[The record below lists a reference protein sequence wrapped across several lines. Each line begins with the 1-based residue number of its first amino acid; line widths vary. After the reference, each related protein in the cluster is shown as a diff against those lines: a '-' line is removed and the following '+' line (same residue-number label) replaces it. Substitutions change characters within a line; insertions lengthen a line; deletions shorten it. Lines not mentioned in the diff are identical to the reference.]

1 MTLKERYS
9 GSELS
14 ELIQIIENKSDY
26 TEECVSVVKNEFESR
41 KIIDGSSEKI
51 AEELIRGKFKT
62 FLEKF
67 DPFSSK
73 ITIYE
78 STFLSKEQIK
88 EIQKDEFDKWMDK
101 REGFEFDVWNYAIGG
116 AL

>member
-14 ELIQIIENKSDY
+14 ELIRIIENKADY
-26 TEECVSVVKNEFESR
+26 TEECVTVVKNEFESR

-51 AEELIRGKFKT
+51 AEELIRSKFKV

-78 STFLSKEQIK
+78 SAFLNKEQIK

-101 REGFEFDVWNYAIGG
+101 REGFEFDVWNYAIGA